1 MGFLV
6 YANHIKTQRY
16 PLSWK
21 DAAIWNFCPKQRE
34 TYLSKQCFFRLRRLS
49 SEYFDIAKAFNV
61 AHLKILL

>member
-21 DAAIWNFCPKQRE
+21 DAAIFNFCPIKRKLISLKN
-34 TYLSKQCFFRLRRLS
+34 TSRRLS